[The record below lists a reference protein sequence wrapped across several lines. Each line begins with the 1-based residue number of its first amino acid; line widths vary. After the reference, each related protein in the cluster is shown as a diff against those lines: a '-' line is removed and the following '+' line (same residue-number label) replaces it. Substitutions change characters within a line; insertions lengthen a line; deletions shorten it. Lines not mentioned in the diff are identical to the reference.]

1 MFLTINI
8 IKSNIMNGIDLV
20 NKLIIAG
27 LTEESFIATH

>member
-1 MFLTINI
+1 
-8 IKSNIMNGIDLV
+8 MNGIDLV